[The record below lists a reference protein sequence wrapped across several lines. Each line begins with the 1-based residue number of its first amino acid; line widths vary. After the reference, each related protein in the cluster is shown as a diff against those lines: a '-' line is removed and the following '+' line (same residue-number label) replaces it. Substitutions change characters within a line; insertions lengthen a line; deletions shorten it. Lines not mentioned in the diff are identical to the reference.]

1 MDFHFT
7 NMPKYYI
14 LKGENMKQNK
24 LNIVR
29 ILKRFAVNRKHKDR
43 LFQRV
48 FADKKDLLDLYNAI
62 NGTNYADPDE
72 LEITT
77 LEDVIYMSMKND
89 MSFIISST
97 LNLYEHQS
105 TFNPNMPVRGLLY
118 FARLYETYI
127 KQHGLNIYGHKLIKL
142 PRPQFII
149 FYNGRD
155 EYPDEMVLKLS
166 DAFVPMSSAREDAAL
181 ECRATMLNINYGHNR
196 TLLNTCRRLHDY
208 SYFIAKVNE
217 YADSGLT
224 MEEAVDNAV
233 DLCIKENIL
242 ADILIKCR
250 SEVSSMLLTE
260 FDEKLYKKSV
270 YKEGYEDG
278 VSEGYERGVDEGHR
292 RGVSEGYERGVD
304 DGHRRGVS
312 EGYGRGMDEGHKRGA
327 DEAREQDLMNSISM
341 LRSIGISDDRI
352 VSLIAKNYSIQK
364 EEILNILKKDK

>member
-1 MDFHFT
+1 
-7 NMPKYYI
+7 
-14 LKGENMKQNK
+14 MKQNK

-29 ILKRFAVNRKHKDR
+29 ILRRFTVNRKHKDR

-62 NGTNYADPDE
+62 NGTDYTNPDE

-105 TFNPNMPVRGLLY
+105 TFNPNMPVRGLMY
-118 FARLYETYI
+118 FAKLYETYI
-127 KQHGLNIYGHKLIKL
+127 KQHSLNIYGHKLIKL

-149 FYNGRD
+149 FY
-155 EYPDEMVLKLS
+155 LKLS
-166 DAFVPMSSAREDAAL
+166 DAFIPVSNTTEDAAL

-250 SEVSSMLLTE
+250 SEVTSMLLTE

-278 VSEGYERGVDEGHR
+278 VSEGYERGVDEGHKQ
-292 RGVSEGYERGVD
+292 GF
-304 DGHRRGVS
+304 
-312 EGYGRGMDEGHKRGA
+312 
-327 DEAREQDLMNSISM
+327 DEARKQDLINGISM
-341 LRSIGISDDRI
+341 LKSIGMPDDKA
-352 VSLIAKNYSIQK
+352 VALIAENYSVYK
-364 EEILNILKKDK
+364 EEILNLLKKDK

>member
-1 MDFHFT
+1 
-7 NMPKYYI
+7 
-14 LKGENMKQNK
+14 MKQNK

-29 ILKRFAVNRKHKDR
+29 ILKRFTVNRKHKDR

-62 NGTNYADPDE
+62 NGTDYTDPDE

-89 MSFIISST
+89 MSFIVSST

-105 TFNPNMPVRGLLY
+105 TF
-118 FARLYETYI
+118 
-127 KQHGLNIYGHKLIKL
+127 
-142 PRPQFII
+142 
-149 FYNGRD
+149 
-155 EYPDEMVLKLS
+155 
-166 DAFVPMSSAREDAAL
+166 
-181 ECRATMLNINYGHNR
+181 
-196 TLLNTCRRLHDY
+196 
-208 SYFIAKVNE
+208 
-217 YADSGLT
+217 T

-260 FDEKLYKKSV
+260 FDEKLYKKSI

-278 VSEGYERGVDEGHR
+278 VSEGYERGMDEGYERGVDEGHR
-292 RGVSEGYERGVD
+292 RGVSEGY
-304 DGHRRGVS
+304 
-312 EGYGRGMDEGHKRGA
+312 GRGMDE
-327 DEAREQDLMNSISM
+327 AREQAIMNSISM

-352 VSLIAKNYSIQK
+352 ASLIAENYSIQK

>member
-1 MDFHFT
+1 
-7 NMPKYYI
+7 
-14 LKGENMKQNK
+14 MKQNK

-105 TFNPNMPVRGLLY
+105 TFNPNMPVRGLMY
-118 FARLYETYI
+118 FAKLYETYI
-127 KQHGLNIYGHKLIKL
+127 KQHSLNIYGHKLVQL

-155 EYPDEMVLKLS
+155 EYPDEIVLKLS
-166 DAFVPMSSAREDAAL
+166 DAFVPTSNATEDAAL

-233 DLCIKENIL
+233 DLCIKEDIL

-250 SEVSSMLLTE
+250 SEVASMLLTE
-260 FDEKLYKKSV
+260 FDEKLYKKSI

-278 VSEGYERGVDEGHR
+278 VSEGYERGVGDGHR
-292 RGVSEGYERGVD
+292 QGYERGVD
-304 DGHRRGVS
+304 
-312 EGYGRGMDEGHKRGA
+312 EGYGRGIDEGHKLGA

-341 LRSIGISDDRI
+341 LRSIGIPDNRI
-352 VSLIAKNYSIQK
+352 VNLIAENYSVK
-364 EEILNILKKDK
+364 EEDILKKINEPNKI

>member
-1 MDFHFT
+1 
-7 NMPKYYI
+7 
-14 LKGENMKQNK
+14 MKQNK

-29 ILKRFAVNRKHKDR
+29 ILKRFTVNRKHKDR

-62 NGTNYADPDE
+62 NGTDYIDPDE

-89 MSFIISST
+89 MSFIVSST

-118 FARLYETYI
+118 FARLYEAYI
-127 KQHGLNIYGHKLIKL
+127 KQHSLNIYGYKLIKL

-155 EYPDEMVLKLS
+155 EYPDEIVLKLS
-166 DAFVPMSSAREDAAL
+166 DAFVPASNATEDAAL

-217 YADSGLT
+217 YADRGLT

-250 SEVSSMLLTE
+250 SEVASMLLTE

-292 RGVSEGYERGVD
+292 RGISEGYERGID
-304 DGHRRGVS
+304 EGHRRGIN
-312 EGYGRGMDEGHKRGA
+312 EGYERGVGEGHRRGIQEGF
-327 DEAREQDLMNSISM
+327 DEAREQAITNSMAM
-341 LRSIGISDDRI
+341 LRSIGISDDKAAA
-352 VSLIAKNYSIQK
+352 LIAENYSVSK
-364 EEILNILKKDK
+364 DEILKKISELDKIPHK